1 MIDTHSPTKRTL
13 KRAFFDAKIALGER
27 MYAAGIDDGR
37 LGSQL
42 AAVDERIRQAHPSQ
56 AASERLKGER
66 RRLLLRLAEAALEE
80 NAPLPGAD
88 AEYARART
96 AQTVLQGHSV
106 TRHSPSVP
114 AAAPQLGQ

>member
-1 MIDTHSPTKRTL
+1 MIDTLSPPKRTL
-13 KRAFFDAKIALGER
+13 KRAFADAKIALGER

-37 LGSQL
+37 LCSQI
-42 AAVDERIRQAHPSQ
+42 AALEERIRQVHSSQ
-56 AASERLKGER
+56 AAGEMLKAEW

-96 AQTVLQGHSV
+96 AQTI
-106 TRHSPSVP
+106 
-114 AAAPQLGQ
+114 

>member
-1 MIDTHSPTKRTL
+1 MIDTLPPTKRTL

-37 LGSQL
+37 LGSQI
-42 AAVDERIRQAHPSQ
+42 AAVDERIRQAHSSQ
-56 AASERLKGER
+56 AASETLKAER

-96 AQTVLQGHSV
+96 AQTALRGYGIQGG
-106 TRHSPSVP
+106 RQ
-114 AAAPQLGQ
+114 AACPLR